1 MDQSSQST
9 DEFWASVTNLAKQLQ
24 INPTEIPM
32 KKQAETKRDYEDKIR
47 DAGKALADL
56 IEEHQ
61 DNNKPLADRAK
72 ALLSDVVELTARI
85 ATK

>member
-1 MDQSSQST
+1 MS
-9 DEFWASVTNLAKQLQ
+9 ATNNPLMNLPPLEYWTEVSELAEWLAD
-24 INPTEIPM
+24 PTENEM
-32 KKQAETKRDYEDKIR
+32 KKQATETKIR

>member
-1 MDQSSQST
+1 M
-9 DEFWASVTNLAKQLQ
+9 TNPME
-24 INPTEIPM
+24 NEM
-32 KKQAETKRDYEDKIR
+32 KKQAEAKIR
-47 DAGKALADL
+47 DAGRALADL

>member
-1 MDQSSQST
+1 
-9 DEFWASVTNLAKQLQ
+9 
-24 INPTEIPM
+24 M
-32 KKQAETKRDYEDKIR
+32 KKQDAEHKIR
-47 DAGKALADL
+47 DAGKALAAL

>member
-1 MDQSSQST
+1 MS
-9 DEFWASVTNLAKQLQ
+9 ATNNPLMNLPPLEYWTAVSELAEWLAD
-24 INPTEIPM
+24 PTENEM
-32 KKQAETKRDYEDKIR
+32 KKQATETKIR

>member
-1 MDQSSQST
+1 MGHLQGAYST
-9 DEFWASVTNLAKQLQ
+9 EN
-24 INPTEIPM
+24 EM
-32 KKQAETKRDYEDKIR
+32 KKQATETKIR

-56 IEEHQ
+56 IEEHK

-72 ALLSDVVELTARI
+72 ALLNDVVELTARI

>member
-1 MDQSSQST
+1 
-9 DEFWASVTNLAKQLQ
+9 
-24 INPTEIPM
+24 M
-32 KKQAETKRDYEDKIR
+32 KKQAETKIR

-56 IEEHQ
+56 IDEHQ

>member
-1 MDQSSQST
+1 
-9 DEFWASVTNLAKQLQ
+9 
-24 INPTEIPM
+24 M
-32 KKQAETKRDYEDKIR
+32 KKQATETKIR

-61 DNNKPLADRAK
+61 DNNRPLADRAK

>member
-1 MDQSSQST
+1 MDQSLG
-9 DEFWASVTNLAKQLQ
+9 DFWALAEQLHYHME
-24 INPTEIPM
+24 NEM
-32 KKQAETKRDYEDKIR
+32 KKQAEAKIR

-61 DNNKPLADRAK
+61 DNNRPLADRAK

>member
-1 MDQSSQST
+1 VS
-9 DEFWASVTNLAKQLQ
+9 ELAEWLAD
-24 INPTEIPM
+24 PTENEM
-32 KKQAETKRDYEDKIR
+32 KKQATETKIR